1 MCVNVQ
7 SRSFIW
13 SRDSRSLLLWSDVR
27 VGNFISR
34 HIAGFGEVGTYIYR
48 NFVYMSSPNSNIP
61 DRKGGGILKVK
72 MAMVNPEAASVTT
85 TRDSSLKIRLNQ
97 ITKQT
102 TKRIISDLSLSLF
115 FSIRRTLNLQSI
127 KSLQM
132 IFYFTLQPSFSGRMF

>member
-48 NFVYMSSPNSNIP
+48 YFVYMSSPNSNIP
-61 DRKGGGILKVK
+61 DGKEG
-72 MAMVNPEAASVTT
+72 
-85 TRDSSLKIRLNQ
+85 RDIESENGRGQSRGSISNHNQ
-97 ITKQT
+97 
-102 TKRIISDLSLSLF
+102 R
-115 FSIRRTLNLQSI
+115 
-127 KSLQM
+127 
-132 IFYFTLQPSFSGRMF
+132 